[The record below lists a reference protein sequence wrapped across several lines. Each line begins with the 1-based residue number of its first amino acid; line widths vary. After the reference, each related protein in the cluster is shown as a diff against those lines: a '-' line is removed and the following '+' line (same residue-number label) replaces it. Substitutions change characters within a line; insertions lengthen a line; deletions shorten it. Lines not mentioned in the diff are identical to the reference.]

1 MRKYKWGVYKTLEF
15 VKDKRKIAAPNKGF
29 IKQLHSY
36 SDKLTSAEEEEVKQ
50 ELKEKPKP
58 EKLSTNEDEEEKISV
73 QEKSIKAVN
82 KQSDLKMDL
91 EKLKK

>member
-1 MRKYKWGVYKTLEF
+1 MSRSATIVIAYFMRKYKWGVYKTLEF
-15 VKDKRKIAAPNKGF
+15 VKDKRRIVAPNTGF
-29 IKQLHSY
+29 IHQLRYY

-73 QEKSIKAVN
+73 
-82 KQSDLKMDL
+82 
-91 EKLKK
+91 